1 MGSIE
6 DFTISTSGTTQTIS
20 TLSDGV
26 LNDPIFSDDVIR
38 YHLSLLKSGHGGEVV
53 SDESA
58 YAPIISSSVLACH
71 ANLGN
76 GQDKPKIP
84 QFGLLAGSR
93 PLLQDLRPKRASP
106 IASLDKDPRLLFN
119 VSHPSS
125 VFICGSQGSGKS
137 HTLSC
142 LLENCLIPSKAGR
155 LPNPL
160 TGLVF
165 HYDTFIS
172 DTVGSPCEA
181 SFLSSHPDVHVRVLC
196 SPTNIHTIRGY
207 YSRFNIPVDPL
218 QLDQNDL
225 NTKRM
230 MDLMAIGQKD
240 GQIPL
245 YIHTVKRVLRELRIL
260 QQESGTLFNYQDFKD
275 RILRCGLTRD
285 QLVPLK
291 QRLDTLESFM
301 PQEQVQMSRS
311 KERKVAKSSIW
322 DPVPGRLTIV
332 DMSCPCISPE
342 TACSLFNICLG
353 IFLEQ
358 DPTIG
363 RVVALDEAHK
373 YMNSSAEAQIFT
385 ETLLSAVRLQRHL
398 GTRVIISTQ
407 EPTISTDLLNLC
419 SVTIV
424 HRFTSPEW
432 LRTLQKHLAAAA
444 CNLFSSKS
452 GFGNNRS
459 EMEEPGDEKESPSAF
474 DNIVSLRVGE
484 ALLFAPSAIVKV
496 GSLDDGRVEFH
507 RLGSDFLPIKVR
519 ERLTSDG
526 GKSVLSV

>member
-6 DFTISTSGTTQTIS
+6 DFPSSTSGTTPTIPP
-20 TLSDGV
+20 LSDV
-26 LNDPIFSDDVIR
+26 ALNDPIFSDEVIR
-38 YHLSLLKSGHGGEVV
+38 YHLGLLKSSHGGEMV

-76 GQDKPKIP
+76 GQDNPKIP
-84 QFGLLAGSR
+84 QFGLLAGSS
-93 PLLQDLRPKRASP
+93 PLLKGIRPKHASP
-106 IASLDKDPRLLFN
+106 LTRLDEDPRLLFN

-125 VFICGSQGSGKS
+125 IFICGSQGRKVAQAA
-137 HTLSC
+137 
-142 LLENCLIPSKAGR
+142 NR
-155 LPNPL
+155 
-160 TGLVF
+160 LVF

-181 SFLSSHPDVHVRVLC
+181 AFLSSHPDVQVRVLC
-196 SPTNIHTIRGY
+196 SPTNIHSIRDY
-207 YSRFNIPVDPL
+207 YSRFNIPVNPL
-218 QLDQNDL
+218 QLDQSHL

-245 YIHTVKRVLRELRIL
+245 YIHTVKRILRELRIL
-260 QQESGTLFNYQDFKD
+260 QQEAGTPFNYQEFK
-275 RILRCGLTRD
+275 RRVLASGLTRD
-285 QLVPLK
+285 QLGPLK

-301 PQEQVQMSRS
+301 PREQVDISRS
-311 KERKVAKSSIW
+311 KESKVANGSMW
-322 DPVPGRLTIV
+322 DPVPGCLTIV

-373 YMNSSAEAQIFT
+373 YMNSSAEAEIFT

-407 EPTISTDLLNLC
+407 EPTVSTALLNLC

-444 CNLFSSKS
+444 INLFSPKS
-452 GFGNNRS
+452 GFGNHGS
-459 EMEEPGDEKESPSAF
+459 ETEESGAEKESTSAF
-474 DNIVSLRVGE
+474 DIIVHLRVGE

-496 GSLDDGRVEFH
+496 GTLEDGRVEFH
-507 RLGSDFLPIKVR
+507 RLGSDILPIKIR

-526 GKSVLSV
+526 GKSVLSI

>member
-6 DFTISTSGTTQTIS
+6 DFTSSTAGTTPTIPP
-20 TLSDGV
+20 LSDV
-26 LNDPIFSDDVIR
+26 AVNDPIFSDEVIR
-38 YHLSLLKSGHGGEVV
+38 YHLGLLKSSHGGEVV

-76 GQDKPKIP
+76 GQDNPKIP
-84 QFGLLAGSR
+84 QFGLLAGSS
-93 PLLQDLRPKRASP
+93 PLLKGIRPKRASP
-106 IASLDKDPRLLFN
+106 LASLDEDPRLLFN

-125 VFICGSQGSGKS
+125 IFICGSQGSGKS

-142 LLENCLIPSKAGR
+142 LLENCLISSKAGR
-155 LPNPL
+155 LPKPL

-181 SFLSSHPDVHVRVLC
+181 AFLSSHPDVQVRVLC
-196 SPTNIHTIRGY
+196 SPTNIHSIRDY

-218 QLDQNDL
+218 QLDQNHL

-245 YIHTVKRVLRELRIL
+245 YIHTVKRILRELRIV
-260 QQESGTLFNYQDFKD
+260 QQEAGTPFNYQEFKQ
-275 RILRCGLTRD
+275 RVLSSKLTRD
-285 QLVPLK
+285 QLGPLK

-301 PQEQVQMSRS
+301 PREQVNISTSNQTN
-311 KERKVAKSSIW
+311 VAKGSMW

-373 YMNSSAEAQIFT
+373 YMNSSAEAGIFT

-398 GTRVIISTQ
+398 GARVIISTQ
-407 EPTISTDLLNLC
+407 EPTVSTALLNLC

-444 CNLFSSKS
+444 INLFSRKS
-452 GFGNNRS
+452 GSGNHDS
-459 EMEEPGDEKESPSAF
+459 ETEESGAEKESPSAF
-474 DNIVSLRVGE
+474 DIIVRLRVGE

-496 GSLDDGRVEFH
+496 GTLEDGRVEFH
-507 RLGSDFLPIKVR
+507 RLGSDILPIKIR

>member
-6 DFTISTSGTTQTIS
+6 DFTSSTSGTTETNS
-20 TLSDGV
+20 PLSDGA

-58 YAPIISSSVLACH
+58 YAPIISSSVLAYH

-181 SFLSSHPDVHVRVLC
+181 AFLSSHPDVHVRVLC

-218 QLDQNDL
+218 QLDQNHL

-240 GQIPL
+240 GQ
-245 YIHTVKRVLRELRIL
+245 
-260 QQESGTLFNYQDFKD
+260 ESGTLFNYQEFKD

-311 KERKVAKSSIW
+311 KERKVTKSSIW

-452 GFGNNRS
+452 GFGNNGS
-459 EMEEPGDEKESPSAF
+459 EVEEPGDEKVSPSAF
-474 DNIVSLRVGE
+474 DIIVRLRVGE

-496 GSLDDGRVEFH
+496 GTLEDGRVEFH

>member
-6 DFTISTSGTTQTIS
+6 DFTSSISGTTQTIS
-20 TLSDGV
+20 PLSDGA

-38 YHLSLLKSGHGGEVV
+38 YHLSLLKSSHGGEVV

-58 YAPIISSSVLACH
+58 YAPIIPSSVLACH

-196 SPTNIHTIRGY
+196 SPTNIHTIR
-207 YSRFNIPVDPL
+207 
-218 QLDQNDL
+218 
-225 NTKRM
+225 
-230 MDLMAIGQKD
+230 
-240 GQIPL
+240 
-245 YIHTVKRVLRELRIL
+245 
-260 QQESGTLFNYQDFKD
+260 
-275 RILRCGLTRD
+275 
-285 QLVPLK
+285 LVPLK

-311 KERKVAKSSIW
+311 KERKVTKSSIW
-322 DPVPGRLTIV
+322 DPV
-332 DMSCPCISPE
+332 
-342 TACSLFNICLG
+342 
-353 IFLEQ
+353 
-358 DPTIG
+358 
-363 RVVALDEAHK
+363 

-444 CNLFSSKS
+444 SNLFSSKS
-452 GFGNNRS
+452 GFANNSS
-459 EMEEPGDEKESPSAF
+459 EMEEPGNEKESPSAF
-474 DNIVSLRVGE
+474 DIIVRLRVGE

-496 GSLDDGRVEFH
+496 GTLEDGRVEFH

>member
-6 DFTISTSGTTQTIS
+6 EFTGSTSGTLPP
-20 TLSDGV
+20 LSDV
-26 LNDPIFSDDVIR
+26 ALSDPIFSKEVIR
-38 YHLSLLKSGHGGEVV
+38 YHLDLLKPGHGGKVV

-71 ANLGN
+71 ANLGKGHDN
-76 GQDKPKIP
+76 PKIP

-93 PLLQDLRPKRASP
+93 PLLQNVRPKHASP
-106 IASLDKDPRLLFN
+106 LGSLDEDPRLLFN

-125 VFICGSQGSGKS
+125 TFICGSQGSGKS

-142 LLENCLIPSKAGR
+142 LLENCLISSKAGR

-181 SFLSSHPDVHVRVLC
+181 AFLSSHPDMQVRVLC
-196 SPTNIHTIRGY
+196 SPTN
-207 YSRFNIPVDPL
+207 L
-218 QLDQNDL
+218 QSMRL
-225 NTKRM
+225 
-230 MDLMAIGQKD
+230 A
-240 GQIPL
+240 
-245 YIHTVKRVLRELRIL
+245 
-260 QQESGTLFNYQDFKD
+260 
-275 RILRCGLTRD
+275 
-285 QLVPLK
+285 PLK

-301 PQEQVQMSRS
+301 PQEQVILY
-311 KERKVAKSSIW
+311 KTKKGKVAKGSMW
-322 DPVPGRLTIV
+322 DPV
-332 DMSCPCISPE
+332 
-342 TACSLFNICLG
+342 
-353 IFLEQ
+353 
-358 DPTIG
+358 
-363 RVVALDEAHK
+363 
-373 YMNSSAEAQIFT
+373 YMNASAEAQIFT
-385 ETLLSAVRLQRHL
+385 ETILSAVRLQRHL

-407 EPTISTDLLNLC
+407 EPTVSTDLLNLC

-444 CNLFSSKS
+444 SNLFSAKS
-452 GFGNNRS
+452 GSGNNSS
-459 EMEEPGDEKESPSAF
+459 EIEEPGTEKEESTSAF
-474 DNIVSLRVGE
+474 DSIVRLRVGE

-496 GSLDDGRVEFH
+496 GVLEDGRVEFH

-519 ERLTSDG
+519 ARLTSDG
-526 GKSVLSV
+526 GKSILSV

>member
-6 DFTISTSGTTQTIS
+6 DFTSSASGTTS
-20 TLSDGV
+20 
-26 LNDPIFSDDVIR
+26 
-38 YHLSLLKSGHGGEVV
+38 YE
-53 SDESA
+53 
-58 YAPIISSSVLACH
+58 
-71 ANLGN
+71 
-76 GQDKPKIP
+76 
-84 QFGLLAGSR
+84 
-93 PLLQDLRPKRASP
+93 
-106 IASLDKDPRLLFN
+106 DPRLLFN

-125 VFICGSQGSGKS
+125 IFICGSQGSGKS

-142 LLENCLIPSKAGR
+142 LLETCLISSKVGR

-181 SFLSSHPDVHVRVLC
+181 AFLSSHSDVQVRVLC
-196 SPTNIHTIRGY
+196 SPTNLQTMRGY

-218 QLDQNDL
+218 QLDQSHL

-230 MDLMAIGQKD
+230 MDLMAVAQNE

-245 YIHTVKRVLRELRIL
+245 YIHTVKRVLRELRIK
-260 QQESGTLFNYQDFKD
+260 QQESGAPFNYQEFKD
-275 RILRCGLTRD
+275 TIMRSGLTRD
-285 QLVPLK
+285 QLAPLK

-301 PQEQVQMSRS
+301 PPGQ
-311 KERKVAKSSIW
+311 
-322 DPVPGRLTIV
+322 PGRLTIV

-373 YMNSSAEAQIFT
+373 YMNLSAEAQTFT

-407 EPTISTDLLNLC
+407 EPTVSTALLNLC

-444 CNLFSSKS
+444 SDPFSSKS
-452 GFGNNRS
+452 GSGNNSS
-459 EMEEPGDEKESPSAF
+459 EMEEPGAEIYSTSAF
-474 DNIVSLRVGE
+474 DDIVRLRVGE

-496 GSLDDGRVEFH
+496 GAREDGRVEFH

>member
-6 DFTISTSGTTQTIS
+6 DFTSSTSGTTKTIS
-20 TLSDGV
+20 PLSDGA

-181 SFLSSHPDVHVRVLC
+181 SFLSSHPDVHVR
-196 SPTNIHTIRGY
+196 
-207 YSRFNIPVDPL
+207 
-218 QLDQNDL
+218 
-225 NTKRM
+225 
-230 MDLMAIGQKD
+230 
-240 GQIPL
+240 
-245 YIHTVKRVLRELRIL
+245 
-260 QQESGTLFNYQDFKD
+260 
-275 RILRCGLTRD
+275 
-285 QLVPLK
+285 LVPLK

-301 PQEQVQMSRS
+301 PQEQVQMSRT
-311 KERKVAKSSIW
+311 KERKVTKSSIW
-322 DPVPGRLTIV
+322 DPVVSREF
-332 DMSCPCISPE
+332 ISSSVS
-342 TACSLFNICLG
+342 AKASSL
-353 IFLEQ
+353 
-358 DPTIG
+358 
-363 RVVALDEAHK
+363 VA
-373 YMNSSAEAQIFT
+373 
-385 ETLLSAVRLQRHL
+385 
-398 GTRVIISTQ
+398 
-407 EPTISTDLLNLC
+407 
-419 SVTIV
+419 
-424 HRFTSPEW
+424 
-432 LRTLQKHLAAAA
+432 
-444 CNLFSSKS
+444 
-452 GFGNNRS
+452 
-459 EMEEPGDEKESPSAF
+459 
-474 DNIVSLRVGE
+474 
-484 ALLFAPSAIVKV
+484 
-496 GSLDDGRVEFH
+496 
-507 RLGSDFLPIKVR
+507 
-519 ERLTSDG
+519 
-526 GKSVLSV
+526 